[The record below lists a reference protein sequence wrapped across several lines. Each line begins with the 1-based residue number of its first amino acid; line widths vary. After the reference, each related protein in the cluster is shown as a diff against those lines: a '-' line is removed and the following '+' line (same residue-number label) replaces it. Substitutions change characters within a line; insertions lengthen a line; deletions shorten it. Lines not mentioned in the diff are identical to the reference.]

1 MTFTGDLQI
10 FEHFLHCLLLEMKSN
25 ATSLLYYGLWL
36 LSHQYLIYN
45 FQHEN
50 EVDASQGD
58 CSNAKTKGGTTRSL
72 EHFLEETF
80 QLQRYM
86 VATGQKLM
94 EIQSK
99 IASGFSGVE
108 LDKTATF
115 DMKRFSDNIKSLFQ
129 EVQRGLEVRI
139 ARIIGD
145 LEGTL
150 ACEGM
155 THFRR

>member
-1 MTFTGDLQI
+1 MLFA
-10 FEHFLHCLLLEMKSN
+10 HH
-25 ATSLLYYGLWL
+25 
-36 LSHQYLIYN
+36 YLNYN
-45 FQHEN
+45 FQHDN
-50 EVDASQGD
+50 DLDTSQGD
-58 CSNAKTKGGTTRSL
+58 CSTTKSKGETRTL

-86 VATGQKLM
+86 VASGQKLM

-99 IASGFSGVE
+99 MASRFIGVE

-115 DMKRFSDNIKSLFQ
+115 DMKRFSDNMRSLFQ

-155 THFRR
+155 IHFRR

>member
-1 MTFTGDLQI
+1 M
-10 FEHFLHCLLLEMKSN
+10 N
-25 ATSLLYYGLWL
+25 AARTK
-36 LSHQYLIYN
+36 
-45 FQHEN
+45 E
-50 EVDASQGD
+50 
-58 CSNAKTKGGTTRSL
+58 KTQTL

-80 QLQRYM
+80 QLQRYI

-99 IASGFSGVE
+99 IVSGFVGVAE
-108 LDKTATF
+108 EMEKNAGI
-115 DMKRFSDNIKSLFQ
+115 DMKRFADSIRTLFQ
-129 EVQRGLEVRI
+129 EVQRGLEVRT

-155 THFRR
+155 IQLRR

>member
-1 MTFTGDLQI
+1 MLVSNSI
-10 FEHFLHCLLLEMKSN
+10 WHSKVEHIIQSFSC
-25 ATSLLYYGLWL
+25 TS
-36 LSHQYLIYN
+36 

-50 EVDASQGD
+50 DLYANRGD
-58 CSNAKTKGGTTRSL
+58 VNAAREKEKTSTL

-80 QLQRYM
+80 QLQRYI

-99 IASGFSGVE
+99 ILSGFVGVAEEMEKGSGI
-108 LDKTATF
+108 
-115 DMKRFSDNIKSLFQ
+115 DMNRFADSIRNLFH
-129 EVQRGLEVRI
+129 EVQRGLEVRT

-150 ACEGM
+150 AREGM
-155 THFRR
+155 TCLRR

>member
-1 MTFTGDLQI
+1 MNGGD
-10 FEHFLHCLLLEMKSN
+10 SN
-25 ATSLLYYGLWL
+25 TARPK
-36 LSHQYLIYN
+36 
-45 FQHEN
+45 E
-50 EVDASQGD
+50 E
-58 CSNAKTKGGTTRSL
+58 TKAL

-80 QLQRYM
+80 QLQRYI

-99 IASGFSGVE
+99 IASGFAGVVE
-108 LDKTATF
+108 EIHKTASF
-115 DMKRFSDNIKSLFQ
+115 DMKRFADSVRTLFQ

-155 THFRR
+155 IHLRR